1 MKNIRPFAWV
11 IIALNVY
18 FFLSFF
24 LNIDTS
30 STSDSTAT
38 GIGFIILMFWL
49 AIMNTILYVLYRITA
64 TKKRL
69 CPACGS
75 KVPVGLTVC
84 EKCLFDFRKA
94 ATGGTQE

>member
-1 MKNIRPFAWV
+1 MKNIRPFGWV
-11 IIALNVY
+11 IIAINVLY
-18 FFLSFF
+18 LFSMIRTAGAESDPTVAGMAFIFSLFFLAII
-24 LNIDTS
+24 N
-30 STSDSTAT
+30 
-38 GIGFIILMFWL
+38 IILY
-49 AIMNTILYVLYRITA
+49 ILYRITA
-64 TKKRL
+64 TKKRT